1 MGLPYLSSHVK
12 KHDQIV
18 AIDLGGRTTKAVH
31 LHRRGDKL
39 SLLSFAIVDGFADD
53 KAPSVNLL
61 TDHFKSVYRAL
72 GNGRCRQVALAVG
85 VADTLFRQVEVP
97 LMPVGDLRQMLK
109 FSSKTYLQQDLPDYV
124 FDCCY
129 LPLRSGKPSEGPKP
143 AGQAKHRVFV
153 GGAKR
158 QTIEDLQAAIKGA
171 GLLPDQVVPGII
183 GPVNA
188 FELAEPEIF
197 AKDIVALVDVGFR
210 NSTII
215 ILECGEIVLNRVVA
229 IGGDRLTAGLVD
241 ALGTSYA
248 EAEQIKLGMPGEV
261 QQHLETVLHPLGRE
275 LRASIDFYENQHDKT
290 VTQVFFS
297 GGSARG
303 EFVVQALQAELMVPC
318 KAWNPIKALH
328 VALDPQK
335 MGEIDQVAPQLT
347 VAVGAATSAL

>member
-1 MGLPYLSSHVK
+1 MGLPYLSNQAK

-18 AIDLGGRTTKAVH
+18 AIDWGARTTKAVH
-31 LHRRGDKL
+31 LHRRGDRL
-39 SLLSFAIVDGFADD
+39 SLLSYAIVDGLAEE
-53 KAPSVNLL
+53 KAPSVELL
-61 TDHFKSVYRAL
+61 ADHFKSVHRAL

-85 VADTLFRQVEVP
+85 VSDTLFRQVEVP
-97 LMPVGDLRQMLK
+97 LMPVGDLRLMLK
-109 FSSKTYLQQDLPDYV
+109 YNSKTYLQQDLPDYV

-129 LPLRSGKPSEGPKP
+129 LPGRSAKAAEGAKS
-143 AGQAKHRVFV
+143 AGPLKHRVFV

-158 QTIEDLQAAIKGA
+158 QTLEDLQAAIKAA
-171 GLLPDQVVPGII
+171 GLLPEQIVPGLI

-197 AKDIVALVDVGFR
+197 AQEIVALVDMGFK

-215 ILECGEIVLNRVVA
+215 ILECGEIILNRVVA

-241 ALGTSYA
+241 VLGTSYA

-261 QQHLETVLHPLGRE
+261 QQDLETVLHPLGRE
-275 LRASIDFYENQHDKT
+275 LRASIDFFENQHDKT

-318 KAWNPIKALH
+318 KAWNPVKTLH
-328 VALDPQK
+328 VALDPQRL
-335 MGEIDQVAPQLT
+335 GEIEQVAPQLT
-347 VAVGAATSAL
+347 VAIGAATSAL